1 MKYKV
6 QFHSRRGYVR
16 AVVNETVTS
25 ELGKQVAGEMV
36 KIAQENNSSLL
47 LIDVRKINI
56 EANAFDI
63 YDLPEHLL
71 GKKSNLTRQY
81 RFALVVT
88 RDVDDPEFFETASV
102 DSGCDVRVFYR
113 LKDAEEWLV
122 SD

>member
-6 QFHSRRGYVR
+6 QFHSKRGYVKT
-16 AVVNETVTS
+16 VVNETITS
-25 ELGKQVAGEMV
+25 GLGEQIAEETV
-36 KIAQENNSSLL
+36 KIAQENNSNLL

-56 EANAFDI
+56 EDNAFEI
-63 YDLPEHLL
+63 YDLPGHL

-81 RFALVVT
+81 RLALVVT

-113 LKDAEEWLV
+113 LRDAEEWLV